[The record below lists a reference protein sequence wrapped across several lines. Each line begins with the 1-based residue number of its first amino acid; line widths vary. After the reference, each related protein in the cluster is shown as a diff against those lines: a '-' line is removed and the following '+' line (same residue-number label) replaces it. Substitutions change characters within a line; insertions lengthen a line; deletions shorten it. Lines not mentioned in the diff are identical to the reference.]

1 MHVDYAL
8 QRRNMVESQVRP
20 SDITDRRISRAM
32 LEVPRELFVPAER
45 RSIAYMDENLSV
57 GAPGS
62 RPERWLMAPR
72 TLAKLVQLL
81 DLGER
86 DVVLD
91 IGCGSGYSAAVL
103 SRIAQTVVAVEANEE
118 LVADAGRALSEAG
131 IDNVAVVAGDL
142 ANGFPAEGPY
152 DAILL
157 SGAVTELPPAIFDQ
171 LKDGGRLAAV
181 VVNGGVGRAMQ
192 WRRIGGHFDC
202 RPAFEAGVPL
212 LPEFRAKPAFV
223 F

>member
-1 MHVDYAL
+1 MQFDYAI
-8 QRRNMVESQVRP
+8 QRKNMVESQVRP

-32 LEVPRELFVPAER
+32 LDVPRELFVPADR
-45 RSIAYMDENLSV
+45 RAIAYMDENLPLGPS
-57 GAPGS
+57 GQ

-91 IGCGSGYSAAVL
+91 IGCGSGYAAAIL
-103 SRIAQTVVAVEANEE
+103 SRIAQTVVAVESSEAMATE
-118 LVADAGRALSEAG
+118 AGRALAEAG
-131 IDNVAVVAGDL
+131 IDNVAVVRGDL
-142 ANGFPAEGPY
+142 DKGFPSEGPY

-157 SGAVTELPPAIFDQ
+157 SGAVSEIPATIFDQ
-171 LKDGGRLAAV
+171 LKDGGRLAGV
-181 VVNGGVGRAMQ
+181 VVEGGIGRATR
-192 WRRIGGHFDC
+192 WRRIGGKFDS
-202 RPAFEAGVPL
+202 RPAFEVGFQMLAGFERK
-212 LPEFRAKPAFV
+212 PEFV